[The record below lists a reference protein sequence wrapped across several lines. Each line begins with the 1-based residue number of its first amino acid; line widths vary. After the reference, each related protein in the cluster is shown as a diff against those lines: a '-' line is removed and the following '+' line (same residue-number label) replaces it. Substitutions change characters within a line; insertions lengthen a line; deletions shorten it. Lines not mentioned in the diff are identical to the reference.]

1 MATKKIVILGAGG
14 FAREVEWLI
23 REINA
28 YSPHP
33 EFAFQGFV
41 ISDLSTLG
49 PEGHPNILGDHHW
62 LEKNR
67 EKWDGLVIGIGNPQI
82 RKSLPQQLEREFND
96 ILWPSLIHPSAKMDF
111 LSAKI
116 ERGNLICAN
125 VVGTVNLQIKEF
137 SLINLACTL
146 GHEAQIGSACVLNP
160 SVNISGG
167 VSIGQEVLVG
177 TGAQVLQYLS
187 IGDGATVG
195 AGAVVTKNV
204 PAETTVA
211 GIPAKALT
219 PR

>member
-1 MATKKIVILGAGG
+1 M
-14 FAREVEWLI
+14 
-23 REINA
+23 
-28 YSPHP
+28 
-33 EFAFQGFV
+33 
-41 ISDLSTLG
+41 
-49 PEGHPNILGDHHW
+49 
-62 LEKNR
+62 
-67 EKWDGLVIGIGNPQI
+67 
-82 RKSLPQQLEREFND
+82 
-96 ILWPSLIHPSAKMDF
+96 
-111 LSAKI
+111 
-116 ERGNLICAN
+116 
-125 VVGTVNLQIKEF
+125 
-137 SLINLACTL
+137 INLACTL